1 MNEISFSEK
10 EGKWYAEFVS
20 DGTEFI
26 QIERVRMGDLL
37 IMKSI
42 GDMTPVRHSEFKD
55 YAGAANMMFELD
67 APKGAKIEMWSNSE
81 VKKCRSLSIPE
92 AAGGSV
98 PQASNDTLGGIKT
111 GYTTSGKNYA
121 VAVDGDGKAFVNV
134 PWSDANTTYNKAS
147 DSTLGLVKIG
157 YSSNEK
163 NYAVQLD
170 GDGKMYVS
178 VPWTDTNTTYVAATS
193 AQLGLVKQGVAVADA
208 SGDAE
213 AKLNALLASL
223 RTAGVIAV

>member
-26 QIERVRMGDLL
+26 QIERARMGDLL

-42 GDMTPVRHSEFKD
+42 GDMTPVRHSEFKE
-55 YAGAANMMFELD
+55 YAGAANMMFELG

-92 AAGGSV
+92 PAGGSV

-121 VAVDGDGKAFVNV
+121 VAVDGDGKAYVN
-134 PWSDANTTYNKAS
+134 
-147 DSTLGLVKIG
+147 
-157 YSSNEK
+157 
-163 NYAVQLD
+163 
-170 GDGKMYVS
+170 

>member
-1 MNEISFSEK
+1 MNDISFSEK

-26 QIERVRMGDLL
+26 QIERVRMADLL

-55 YAGAANMMFELD
+55 YAGAANMMFELG
-67 APKGAKIEMWSNSE
+67 APKGAKIEMWSSSE

-92 AAGGSV
+92 PAGGSV
-98 PQASNDTLGGIKT
+98 QQASDDTLGGIKT

-121 VAVDGDGKAFVNV
+121 VAVDGDGKAYVNV
-134 PWSDANTTYNKAS
+134 PWNDTTY
-147 DSTLGLVKIG
+147 T
-157 YSSNEK
+157 
-163 NYAVQLD
+163 
-170 GDGKMYVS
+170 
-178 VPWTDTNTTYVAATS
+178 AATS
-193 AQLGLVKQGVAVADA
+193 AKLGLVKQGVAVADA

-213 AKLNALLASL
+213 AKLNALLVSL
-223 RTAGVIAV
+223 RNAGVIAK

>member
-1 MNEISFSEK
+1 MSDISFSK
-10 EGKWYAEFVS
+10 KNGKWYAEFVS
-20 DGTEFI
+20 DGTELI
-26 QIERVRMGDLL
+26 QIERIRMGDLR
-37 IMKSI
+37 IMASI
-42 GDMTPVRHSEFKD
+42 GDMTPVVHAEYLK
-55 YAGAANMMFELD
+55 YAGSANMMFELG
-67 APKGAKIEMWSNSE
+67 APKGVKVIIWSNSE

-178 VPWTDTNTTYVAATS
+178 VPWTDTTYANATAAK
-193 AQLGLVKQGVAVADA
+193 LGLVKQGVAVANA

-213 AKLNALLASL
+213 AKLNELLMSL
-223 RTAGVIAV
+223 RNAGIISE